1 MTLIVQDVAVEMIL
15 ELRPLVAAIG
25 RQDGDLARQIRRSA
39 SSVALN
45 IAEGAHSRGGNEVN
59 RYASAAGS
67 ASETRAALAVAEAWG
82 YVSADACVKADAL
95 LDRVLAMLWGLTHRR
110 RC

>member
-1 MTLIVQDVAVEMIL
+1 MSLIVERVAVEMIR
-15 ELRPLVAAIG
+15 EVRPLVEAIG
-25 RQDGDLARQIRRSA
+25 RHDGDLARQIRRSA

-45 IAEGAHSRGGNEVN
+45 IAEGARSRGGNEVN

-67 ASETRAALAVAEAWG
+67 ASETRAALAVAAAWG
-82 YVSADACVKADAL
+82 YVQPDACRGADEL

-110 RC
+110 G